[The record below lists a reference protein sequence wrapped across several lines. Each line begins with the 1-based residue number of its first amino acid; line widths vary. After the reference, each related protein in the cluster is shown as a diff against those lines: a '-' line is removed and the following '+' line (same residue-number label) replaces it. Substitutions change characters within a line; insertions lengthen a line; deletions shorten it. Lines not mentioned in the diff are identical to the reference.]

1 MPRKVAL
8 LLVFATLL
16 AAALTSP
23 AAAMDLERLIAP
35 VSACADQTDADASI
49 AAQEQ
54 AMRCL
59 GNYARERLGMGSLGE
74 ADDLDRSARD
84 KSGDILRCDS
94 FSHQACGRDFTYWM
108 ERVGYTSASCWRAGE
123 NIAWGTGDLGSPR
136 KIFRAWMKSPEHR
149 ENILGRYSQIGIGLD
164 VGGLAG
170 RSDVHVW
177 TQHFGSH
184 CRAPGQPAPPR
195 LARLA
200 TARVAG

>member
-1 MPRKVAL
+1 MPRKTAL
-8 LLVFATLL
+8 LLALLAVL
-16 AAALTSP
+16 AAALAPSAGAMNLQRLMAPTSVCEGQ
-23 AAAMDLERLIAP
+23 D
-35 VSACADQTDADASI
+35 DASASI
-49 AAQEQ
+49 AVQEQ

-74 ADDLDRSARD
+74 AQDLDRSAGD

-94 FSHQACGRDFTYWM
+94 FSHQACGREFTYWM

-136 KIFRAWMKSPEHR
+136 QIFRSWMHSAAHR
-149 ENILGRYSQIGIGLD
+149 DNILGRYNQIGIGLE
-164 VGGLAG
+164 VGGLGG
-170 RSDVHVW
+170 RSNVHVW

-184 CRAPGQPAPPR
+184 CGAPAQPRALR

-200 TARVAG
+200 SARVAG